1 MLNIFGPKHRFCDG
15 VTRRNFL
22 KIGGL
27 AMGGLGLA
35 DLLRLEAR
43 ASQRRSPHKAIIMVF
58 LPGGPPHQDMV
69 DLKPDAPKEV
79 RGEFKPVNTNVTGI
93 QICEHLPRLAGM
105 MDKLAVIRSIVGCRD
120 EHASNQ
126 CLSGYTPSESKKLP
140 GGRPSLGAIL
150 SKLQGPVDKAVPPF
164 VGLAPKMDF
173 RPWADPGNPGFLGRA
188 HAPFTPEG
196 DGLADM
202 RLNGVTTDQLHDRK
216 ALLKSFDS
224 LRRDI
229 DAAGNFDALD
239 AFNQRALDVLTSNK
253 LVEALDVTREDPRLR
268 DRYGIGSSK
277 NVDDGGPC
285 WNDQFLIARRL
296 VEVGVRCVTLAFGRW
311 DYHGNNFGQCKER
324 LPKLDQALSALVQDI
339 HDRGLDQDVSVV
351 AWGEFGRT
359 PKINKD
365 AGRDHWAPVSCAIL
379 AAGGMKTGQVIGST
393 DHLGGN
399 AKDRPVHV
407 QEVFATLYHQL
418 GIDVKQATVV
428 GPSGRPVYL
437 LDQQE
442 PMPELV

>member
-1 MLNIFGPKHRFCDG
+1 MLNILGPKHRFCDG

-27 AMGGLGLA
+27 AMGGLGFA
-35 DLLRLEAR
+35 DLLRLEAH
-43 ASQRRSPHKAIIMVF
+43 AGQRPSPHKAIIMVF

-69 DLKPDAPKEV
+69 DLKPGAPKEV
-79 RGEFKPVNTNVTGI
+79 RGEFKPIDTNVTGI
-93 QICEHLPRLAGM
+93 QICEHLPRLALM
-105 MDKLAVIRSIVGCRD
+105 MDRLTVIRSIVGCRD
-120 EHASNQ
+120 EHAANQ

-140 GGRPSLGAIL
+140 GGRPSLGANL

-173 RPWADPGNPGFLGRA
+173 RPWSDPGNPGFLGRA
-188 HAPFTPEG
+188 YAPFTPEG

-202 RLNGVTTDQLHDRK
+202 SLKGVTTDQLQDRK
-216 ALLKSFDS
+216 ALLKSFDA

-229 DAAGNFDALD
+229 DAAGTFDALD

-296 VEVGVRCVTLAFGRW
+296 VEAGVRCVTLAFGRW

-418 GIDVKQATVV
+418 GIDAKQATVV